1 MLPAYACWDSA
12 ASARARR
19 QSRGSDTG
27 TSSILASD
35 GAMLSLKTVL
45 GQGICLE
52 LLPSLDVPLSAA
64 IASYPVEGKGLRFSG
79 EVGLEADALERQLLA
94 DCCPSQQAV
103 IGPAGQHWLLSTQIR
118 RRS

>member
-1 MLPAYACWDSA
+1 
-12 ASARARR
+12 
-19 QSRGSDTG
+19 
-27 TSSILASD
+27 
-35 GAMLSLKTVL
+35 MLSLKTVL